1 MLRFAFVGP
10 RKGSELLSGTDAF
23 ILFLNIDQK
32 ECIKCPI
39 HKSLFK
45 RQ

>member
-23 ILFLNIDQK
+23 ILSPNIDQK
-32 ECIKCPI
+32 ECIKCLI
-39 HKSLFK
+39 DRSLFK